1 MKKVLGIIGIAI
13 ILASCGSTRPYHA
26 SGITPLN
33 KQYRANCKQMGA
45 WIVLTLM
52 TLMVFKVLYDE

>member
-1 MKKVLGIIGIAI
+1 MKKVLGIIVIAI

-26 SGITPLN
+26 CGITPLN
-33 KQYRANCKQMGA
+33 KQYGANCKQMGA

-52 TLMVFKVLYDE
+52 TLMVFKFLYDE

>member
-26 SGITPLN
+26 CGITPLN
-33 KQYRANCKQMGA
+33 KQYKANCK
-45 WIVLTLM
+45 
-52 TLMVFKVLYDE
+52 

>member
-1 MKKVLGIIGIAI
+1 MKKVLGIIVIAI